1 MLLVQLLLLQQQ
13 LLLLELLQ
21 LHLLQQ
27 PCLLHDQGRC
37 LAARA
42 LPRSPRGQRIIA
54 GWHLH
59 LLLLL
64 EQQLLLLLLLHLLLL
79 LLLLEQQLLILLL
92 LLLLPSRLQ
101 LWWWRPSTT
110 CRCRGCLPW
119 WRYHKCFFV
128 NSNRCNPEP
137 EWTPL

>member
-1 MLLVQLLLLQQQ
+1 MQLLLLQQQ

-21 LHLLQQ
+21 LHLLQK
-27 PCLLHDQGRC
+27 PCLLHGQARC

-42 LPRSPRGQRIIA
+42 LPRSPRGQCIIP
-54 GWHLH
+54 GWH

-79 LLLLEQQLLILLL
+79 LLEQQLLILLLLL

-101 LWWWRPSTT
+101 LWWWRPTTT
-110 CRCRGCLPW
+110 CRCRGCLP
-119 WRYHKCFFV
+119 
-128 NSNRCNPEP
+128 SG
-137 EWTPL
+137 TPCPAAAALPQELMAPPSATSTPRAV